1 MACVAGVF
9 GKRMYGEVAEVA
21 YDSMNGGGER
31 DLLFYDEG
39 EEERELVGD
48 GEIVGDINGEE
59 DDSLGDG
66 NKFLSWMMQR
76 AFRLLLVAYY
86 PSSGEHYAHGTNR
99 DLQENED
106 VTGTNDMRDMMVL
119 LFVAAAVALVIST
132 LALSFMISH
141 AQVLI
146 KFALLFNIAATAVV
160 SDQVFA
166 LSTFCSNQGIL
177 FSHT

>member
-1 MACVAGVF
+1 M
-9 GKRMYGEVAEVA
+9 
-21 YDSMNGGGER
+21 
-31 DLLFYDEG
+31 
-39 EEERELVGD
+39 VGD
-48 GEIVGDINGEE
+48 EIVGDINGEE
-59 DDSLGDG
+59 DDGLVGG
-66 NKFLSWMMQR
+66 RNKFLSWVMQR

-99 DLQENED
+99 ALQENDD